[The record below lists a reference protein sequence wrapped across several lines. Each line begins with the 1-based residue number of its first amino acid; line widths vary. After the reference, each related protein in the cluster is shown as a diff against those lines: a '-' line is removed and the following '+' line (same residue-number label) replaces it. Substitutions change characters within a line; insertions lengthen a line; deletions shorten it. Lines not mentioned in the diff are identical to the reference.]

1 MTFEELGL
9 SAPLLKA
16 ISDLGYVNPMPVQEK
31 VIPELLQGETDLV
44 ALAET
49 GSGKTAAYGL
59 PLLQLTDAEMPA
71 VQALILSP
79 TRELCLQITQDLTD
93 YSAEM
98 PGVRVLA
105 VYGGSSI
112 ETQIKAL
119 SRNNIQIVVATPGRL
134 LDLLRRGAVS
144 LDRVIRV
151 VLDEADEMLS
161 MGFSEDLN
169 DILSHVP
176 EGVRKLMFSAT
187 MSQEI
192 SKIAQNYLRGHKEIV
207 IGKRNEGAQNVEHV
221 AYVVQ
226 AKDKYLALKRVVDYY
241 PRIYGIVFCRTRLET
256 QEVADHLINDGYNA
270 DALHGELSQQQRDL
284 TMQKFRQHNTQLLV
298 ATDVAAR
305 GIDVDDLTHVIN
317 YGLPDD
323 IEVYTHRSGR
333 TGRAGKKGQ
342 SIAIVN
348 LKEQYRLK
356 HIEKIIGKTFQR
368 ATLPTGDMIC
378 EKQLYKVIDDL
389 ERVEVNEEHIGKF
402 MDRVVKR
409 LEWLSKEDLIARLLS
424 REYGRFAEYYANAP
438 EIVVPTEEKKEKG
451 TRGGAGKGPR
461 KAEAGYTRMFIAA
474 GRMDGIVPA
483 KIIDLINRHV
493 KGRVEVG
500 RIDLMQKFSFFE
512 VKSEHAQ
519 TVLNALSNVK
529 VNGRMVS
536 AEVAETG
543 DGAAAE
549 SKGSRGGRKAAAS
562 SAEGGRGRK
571 KAAPEEGSRSR
582 GGRKAQAEEGG
593 FRKTER
599 AKRAEEEKAKLK
611 KNRKAAQP
619 EEPKKKKPS
628 REERGYTAPRGRK
641 ATKEDWMKFFT
652 PEYKEW
658 KLKGE
663 EPDFSEEGWAKQT
676 KKKK

>member
-1 MTFEELGL
+1 MTFEQLGL

-16 ISDLGYVNPMPVQEK
+16 ITDLGYVNPMPVQEV

-59 PLLQLTDAEMPA
+59 PLLQLTDAQMPA

-93 YSAEM
+93 YAAEM

-112 ETQIKAL
+112 ETQIRAL

-134 LDLLRRGAVS
+134 LDLLRREAIS
-144 LDRVIRV
+144 LNQVIRV

-192 SKIAQNYLRGHKEIV
+192 GKIAQNYLHGHKEIV
-207 IGKRNEGAQNVEHV
+207 IRKRNEGAQNVEHV
-221 AYVVQ
+221 AYVVH

-256 QEVADHLINDGYNA
+256 QEVADHLIEDGYNA

-305 GIDVDDLTHVIN
+305 GIDVDDLSHVIN

-356 HIEKIIGKTFQR
+356 HIEKIIGKTFER
-368 ATLPTGDMIC
+368 GTLPTGDMIC

-402 MDRVVKR
+402 MERVVKR
-409 LEWLSKEDLIARLLS
+409 LEWLSKEDIIARLLS
-424 REYGRFAEYYANAP
+424 REYGRFAEYYAHAP
-438 EIVVPTEEKKEKG
+438 EIEVPVAEKKEKKERSA
-451 TRGGAGKGPR
+451 RGGAGKGPR
-461 KAEAGYTRMFIAA
+461 QAEAGYTRMFIAA
-474 GRMDGIVPA
+474 GRMDGMVPA
-483 KIIDLINRHV
+483 KIIELINRHV

-500 RIDLMQKFSFFE
+500 RIDLMPKFSFFE

-519 TVLNALSNVK
+519 VVLDALNQVQ
-529 VNGRMVS
+529 VNGRTVS
-536 AEVAETG
+536 AEVADTS
-543 DGAAAE
+543 GAPAQPAE
-549 SKGSRGGRKAAAS
+549 GRKRGGRAKKEAA
-562 SAEGGRGRK
+562 
-571 KAAPEEGSRSR
+571 
-582 GGRKAQAEEGG
+582 EGG

-599 AKRAEEEKAKLK
+599 AKRAEQEKAKLK
-611 KNRKAAQP
+611 RNGRKDEEPKGRKAARTKEP
-619 EEPKKKKPS
+619 ERKKPS

-663 EPDFSEEGWAKQT
+663 EPDFSEEGWAKPM